1 MRDAQYSQSTL
12 HTLPPAFG
20 FPGIIVAGVPPE
32 STPPSTPGTPRTH
45 DGLLRVALALFAVGF
60 LAIVAIFL
68 TPVVSDSDPGLVLYL
83 IALACPIGFLLGIVA
98 ALRQGR
104 RTR

>member
-1 MRDAQYSQSTL
+1 M
-12 HTLPPAFG
+12 
-20 FPGIIVAGVPPE
+20 
-32 STPPSTPGTPRTH
+32 
-45 DGLLRVALALFAVGF
+45 FAVGF